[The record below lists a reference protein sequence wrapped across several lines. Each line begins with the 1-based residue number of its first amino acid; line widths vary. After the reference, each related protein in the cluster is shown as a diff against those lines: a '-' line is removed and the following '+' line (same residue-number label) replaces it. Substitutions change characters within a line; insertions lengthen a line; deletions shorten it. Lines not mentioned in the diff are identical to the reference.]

1 MTGAARTWDDAA
13 IAPRD
18 HAPFR
23 RRRDD
28 RVLAGVAGGF
38 AATYGV
44 DPFVV
49 RTALVVLT
57 FAGGIGVLVYLVGLL
72 VAGEPVDGGE
82 AAPTRLA
89 TIDARRNVAVGCM
102 AGGLLLGCRGV
113 GLWPGDALMVPV
125 VGIGLGLTVVG
136 TMTAADQRASLRRSP
151 WGPIPTG
158 RVATLLAGGHAKLR
172 MFVGAVL
179 CIVGLLALGGEDGLL
194 VGLRSGAVGAV
205 FALSGAA
212 LVFGPWLARMGQQ
225 LGDERRERIRS
236 EERAAMAAHLHDS
249 VLQTLALIQRSA
261 EDPRRT
267 VTLARRQERELREWL
282 YRSPLAVGH
291 STLGPAAAL
300 MVQEVEDLHDV
311 KVELVV
317 VGDRPLD
324 DRVEALLAAVREA
337 TVNAA
342 KHAGVDH
349 VSVYVEATAD
359 GMHAFVRDRGKG
371 FDPETVAPDRRG
383 LAESVRGRITRL
395 GGTAEI
401 ESAPGEGTE
410 VRLFLPAAVEAA
422 P

>member
-1 MTGAARTWDDAA
+1 MTGGVGTWDDAA

-38 AATYGV
+38 AAAYGV

-57 FAGGIGVLVYLVGLL
+57 FAGGIGVLLYLVGLL
-72 VAGEPVDGGE
+72 VAGQPVEGGE
-82 AAPTRLA
+82 PADAGLP

-102 AGGLLLGCRGV
+102 AGGLLLACRGL

-125 VGIGLGLTVVG
+125 VGIGLGLAVVG
-136 TMTAADQRASLRRSP
+136 TMTAADQRASLRRNP

-158 RVATLLAGGHAKLR
+158 RAATLLAGGHAKLR
-172 MFVGAVL
+172 MVVGAVL
-179 CIVGLLALGGEDGLL
+179 CIVGLLALGGDDGLL

-261 EDPRRT
+261 DDPRRT

-282 YRSPLAVGH
+282 YRSPLALGH
-291 STLGPAAAL
+291 STLGPAVAL
-300 MVQEVEDLHDV
+300 MVEEVEDLHDV

-317 VGDRPLD
+317 VGDLPLD

-349 VSVYVEATAD
+349 VSVYVEAAAD

-371 FDPETVAPDRRG
+371 FDPETVAADRRG

-401 ESAPGEGTE
+401 ESAAGEGTE
-410 VRLFLPAAVEAA
+410 VRLFLPAALDAA